1 MIEFIA
7 RAFALRLAVSALLLR
22 SSNPFAPT
30 KNEDDF
36 GSSFYVC
43 LTLQS
48 RGPKGPLFVSC
59 VHCRVRAPAIPAINK
74 SGSPEKRWG

>member
-30 KNEDDF
+30 KNEDDL
-36 GSSFYVC
+36 GSSFFVLC
-43 LTLQS
+43 GLMLQG
-48 RGPKGPLFVSC
+48 RGPLGGDGLLVK
-59 VHCRVRAPAIPAINK
+59 ITT
-74 SGSPEKRWG
+74 

>member
-30 KNEDDF
+30 EDEDDF
-36 GSSFYVC
+36 ESSF
-43 LTLQS
+43 
-48 RGPKGPLFVSC
+48 FVLC
-59 VHCRVRAPAIPAINK
+59 VL
-74 SGSPEKRWG
+74 EM

>member
-36 GSSFYVC
+36 GSSFLFYVC

-48 RGPKGPLFVSC
+48 RGRDTRKRGT
-59 VHCRVRAPAIPAINK
+59 
-74 SGSPEKRWG
+74 PEKGGAKHKVSLI

>member
-36 GSSFYVC
+36 GSSF
-43 LTLQS
+43 
-48 RGPKGPLFVSC
+48 LFYMV
-59 VHCRVRAPAIPAINK
+59 
-74 SGSPEKRWG
+74 